1 MNQIAVEPQ
10 RPKVSLSRVQAA
22 QHARL
27 AIGVG
32 GLAGGAVLLSSNLMY
47 LILSG
52 ATALPWTPLLANA
65 ALIFGGAMFLRERRR
80 HQSLL
85 DRIKAPEP
93 R

>member
-1 MNQIAVEPQ
+1 MSQTALEPQ
-10 RPKVSLSRVQAA
+10 RPSVSLARVQAA

-32 GLAGGAVLLSSNLMY
+32 GLAGGAVLLSSNVMY
-47 LILSG
+47 LLLSG
-52 ATALPWTPLLANA
+52 ATVLPWTPLLANV

-80 HQSLL
+80 HQPQLERL
-85 DRIKAPEP
+85 RAPEP